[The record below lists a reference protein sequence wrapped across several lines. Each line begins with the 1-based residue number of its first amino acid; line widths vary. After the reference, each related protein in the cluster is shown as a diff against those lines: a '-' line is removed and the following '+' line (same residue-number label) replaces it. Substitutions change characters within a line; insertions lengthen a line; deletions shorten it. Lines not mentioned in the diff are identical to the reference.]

1 MLMVKNKDGRNE
13 QFDPAKIV
21 LTLVGTGV
29 PAGYAQMIARDIA
42 RTARD
47 GITTGE
53 IRTKIL
59 CMLMAGN
66 PEWVK
71 NSIVSGTWYGRK
83 QDELRTVMR

>member
-1 MLMVKNKDGRNE
+1 MLMVKNRDGRNE
-13 QFDPAKIV
+13 QFDPARIV
-21 LTLVGTGV
+21 LDLVGSGV

-59 CMLMAGN
+59 CKLMAGN

-71 NSIVSGTWYGRK
+71 NSIASGARYGRK
-83 QDELRTVMR
+83 QDELPTSMR